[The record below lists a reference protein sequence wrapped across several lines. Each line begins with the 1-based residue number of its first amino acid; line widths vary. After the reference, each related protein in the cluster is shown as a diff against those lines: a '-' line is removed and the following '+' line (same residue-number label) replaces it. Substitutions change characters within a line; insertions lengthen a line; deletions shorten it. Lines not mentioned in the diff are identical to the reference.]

1 MSTPQTNPDPY
12 RRPGGEPFDVVLVK
26 KGVNPLDAKT
36 EDFKRVSVVAGSPTE
51 ASQHADVSAAEKEGE
66 GFLFVQAVNPSALTE
81 YEMMA
86 RSREHQGSMGGAI
99 DRTKI

>member
-1 MSTPQTNPDPY
+1 MSAPQLPPEMY

-51 ASQHADVSAAEKEGE
+51 ASQHKDVEAAEEKGE
-66 GFLFVQAVNPSALTE
+66 WLFVQAVNPSALTE